1 MNTEPTFQ
9 ENVHSETT
17 GKSVDSGTLLQ
28 PVEQRKRIVIID
40 VLRGFA
46 LLGILMVNMQ
56 VFNAPFTV
64 LIGEARI
71 WTDPLNTGANWFID
85 FFFHGKFYVLF
96 SLLFGMGFYLFLQ
109 KADEAGR
116 AILTIFRRRLLVLL
130 AIGVLHVLLLWYGDI
145 LVIYALF
152 GFILVWFRRKSNRT
166 VLIWAVVFML
176 LPVFFTALIAG
187 FINLMLSIPEA
198 AAEMQ
203 AVFAGQEAQLS
214 ELTRQAILTYAQG
227 SFPEIISMRL
237 TEYSFMLG
245 GILFF
250 FPFVMGMFLVGM
262 FFGRKG
268 YLSDIGKNEGFFK
281 KLLFISLPIA
291 LIANFF
297 LAQYISRT
305 SQSMPDLELII
316 VNSGFAIGGPSMTFV
331 YISLIALCIHRGW
344 FSWLSEKIA
353 VTGRMAL
360 TNYLTQSII
369 ATTIFYSYGLG
380 LYGKVNVWQG
390 IILTLCI
397 YIIQVI
403 WSQYWLKN
411 YRFGPFEWAWRSLT
425 YWKMQPMKK

>member
-1 MNTEPTFQ
+1 MTTFQ
-9 ENVHSETT
+9 ETVHSETT

-109 KADEAGR
+109 KADEAGL
-116 AILTIFRRRLLVLL
+116 AILRIFRRRLLVLL

-297 LAQYISRT
+297 LAQYIPRT

-425 YWKMQPMKK
+425 YWKMQPMRK

>member
-1 MNTEPTFQ
+1 MNTETSYQ
-9 ENVHSETT
+9 ENLNSETT
-17 GKSVDSGTLLQ
+17 GKTLDSGTLLQ
-28 PVEQRKRIVIID
+28 PVEQKKRIVILD

-56 VFNAPFTV
+56 FFNVPFTIT
-64 LIGEARI
+64 IGEGRL
-71 WTDPLNTGANWFID
+71 WTDPVNSGAYWFID

-96 SLLFGMGFYLFLQ
+96 SLLFGMGFFLFLR

-116 AILTIFRRRLLVLL
+116 AIVTIFRRRLLVLL
-130 AIGVLHVLLLWYGDI
+130 MFGVLHVLLLWYGDI
-145 LVIYALF
+145 LVVYALF
-152 GFILVWFRRKSNRT
+152 GFVLVWFRRKSNRT
-166 VLIWAVVFML
+166 VLVWAGVFML
-176 LPVFFTALIAG
+176 LPVIFTALMSG
-187 FINLMLSIPEA
+187 LINLALSVPEA

-203 AVFAGQEAQLS
+203 AVFAGQEAQFN
-214 ELTRQAILTYAQG
+214 ELTRQALITYAQG

-237 TEYSFMLG
+237 TEYSFILG

-250 FPFVMGMFLVGM
+250 FPFVIGMFLVGM

-268 YLSDIGKNEGFFK
+268 YLSDIGKNTGFFK

-297 LAQYISRT
+297 LAQYIPRA
-305 SQSMPDLELII
+305 SQTMPDLELII
-316 VNSGFAIGGPSMTFV
+316 VNAGFAIGGPSMTFV

-344 FSWLSEKIA
+344 FSWISEKIA

-380 LYGKVNVWQG
+380 LYGQVNVWQG
-390 IILTLCI
+390 IILTVCI
-397 YIIQVI
+397 YIMQII
-403 WSQYWLKN
+403 WSQYWLKY
-411 YRFGPFEWAWRSLT
+411 YRFGSFEWAWRSLT
-425 YWKMQPMKK
+425 YWKMQPMKE